1 MGGEK
6 RVIFFADHIPCHKAK
21 KVEKFIREHPVLR
34 KMLPKWAPNLN
45 SAERLI
51 NKPLKSVMC
60 TKPLL
65 LKDRLRDQD
74 ITQIP
79 YVL

>member
-1 MGGEK
+1 MWGGR
-6 RVIFFADHIPCHKAK
+6 RVIFFADHATCHRAK
-21 KVEKFIREHPVLR
+21 KVEKFIRVHSVLK

-45 SAERLI
+45 LVKRLV

-65 LKDRLRDQD
+65 LKDRLRDQGRA
-74 ITQIP
+74 QIP
-79 YVL
+79 HVL